1 MTLVIA
7 SAKDLPGWEKD
18 DTPFHRALE
27 ALNIPYSI
35 KPWDDPNFLQEET
48 QLVMIR
54 TTWDYQERPQQFL
67 EWAQTTSA
75 QVTLLNDERVIE
87 WNSKKTYLR
96 DLNEVGA
103 PLAPTVWL
111 NRGDDVSLSTLLQKI
126 SGPKVL
132 SSRSLEPLRV
142 ALAVLA
148 KASIVLR
155 KRKFLN
161 EWLTKEDMMVQPYL
175 ESVETEGE
183 ISLLYLGGQLP
194 HAVQKIPLPGDY
206 RVQDDFGAKDF
217 AIDASPE
224 LLNLGQ
230 SILESAQVCLQNRFG
245 QPSTFHYARVDLMK
259 DAQGQFVVGE
269 LELIEPSLFMRHHA
283 AAGQNLAKYIKTL
296 IKV

>member
-111 NRGDDVSLSTLLQKI
+111 NRGDDVSLSTLLQKNKWTKGFI
-126 SGPKVL
+126 KPVFGATARGTCRFGEGL
-132 SSRSLEPLRV
+132 NSLEE
-142 ALAVLA
+142 AQ
-148 KASIVLR
+148 I
-155 KRKFLN
+155 FLN

-183 ISLLYLGGQLP
+183 ISLLYLGGQFS

-230 SILESAQVCLQNRFG
+230 SILESAQICLQNRFG

-269 LELIEPSLFMRHHA
+269 LIEPSLFMRHHA